1 MNPEFVGAARL
12 KKLLAG
18 ELEPSGVKEK
28 GLGLA
33 SSVSAGGIV
42 NDRGDPVSMV
52 DDAASWSSID
62 GHVEKRPFTRGCFFQ
77 DITAILGLLRM
88 VVRLLCNGLYVK
100 SENVVV
106 RWYAS
111 SQGSLFRVSLFRR
124 YVVSQACRS
133 IRA

>member
-1 MNPEFVGAARL
+1 MNPEFVGAMRL

-18 ELEPSGVKEK
+18 EFEPSGVREK
-28 GLGLA
+28 GLRLA

-42 NDRGDPVSMV
+42 KERGDPVSMV

-62 GHVEKRPFTRGCFFQ
+62 ERVAKRPFTRGCLFQ
-77 DITAILGLLRM
+77 DIVAILGFLEV
-88 VVRLLCNGLYVK
+88 VVRLFCYGLCVNGG
-100 SENVVV
+100 NVV

-133 IRA
+133 VDA